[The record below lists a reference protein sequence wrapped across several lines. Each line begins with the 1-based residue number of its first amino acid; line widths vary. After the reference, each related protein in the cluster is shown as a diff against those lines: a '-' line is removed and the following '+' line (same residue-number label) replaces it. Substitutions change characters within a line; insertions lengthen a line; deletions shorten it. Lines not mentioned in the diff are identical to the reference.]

1 VRNGVMTAVGAA
13 GVLLVGTACLSF
25 ASADPAAKKIHSA
38 AKPVAAHDKT
48 PTALTHA
55 EKVRIAEAAAVTRA
69 VAIQEKLNRAIA
81 NAAHAQAS
89 KSDSERAKA
98 ASVALAKLES
108 PQRHETV
115 RPASMEIGLA
125 SIYCFRNGP
134 TASGERSRP
143 AVLTAAHKTLPF
155 NTLVEVT
162 NQNNGRSI
170 VVRINDR
177 GPFVAG
183 RVIDLTPA
191 GARALKFDGVTKVSL
206 RVLNN
211 RRDQNLVARAF

>member
-98 ASVALAKLES
+98 ASVALAKLQL
-108 PQRHETV
+108 PQHHETV

>member
-177 GPFVAG
+177 GPYVTG